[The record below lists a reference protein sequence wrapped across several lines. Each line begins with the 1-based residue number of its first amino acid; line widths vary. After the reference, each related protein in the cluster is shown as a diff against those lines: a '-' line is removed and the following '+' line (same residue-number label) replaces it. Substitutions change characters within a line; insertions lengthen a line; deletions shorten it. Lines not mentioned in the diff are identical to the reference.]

1 MDVRMKTLF
10 GSVTLLAMLL
20 AAPRVHAQSAELARA
35 EALFGE
41 GETAF
46 GAHRYAEAADA
57 FQQCYELMVAA
68 GARNAPL
75 VLFNLGASLEEIPGR
90 EREARDAYVR
100 FLADGIPS
108 DETVRERT
116 PQVQARIQAL
126 DARLEGSGDD
136 DGGGGISPVG
146 PILLGVGGAVLLAGG
161 VLFAVTVVENES
173 LVAMCDGGVCPTG
186 SRGAAE
192 DVQTLGIATDALVI
206 GGALIAATGLV
217 LTFVLQESGTETAA
231 AAACTGDGCVAF
243 VGGSF

>member
-1 MDVRMKTLF
+1 MKTLL
-10 GSVTLLAMLL
+10 GSLTLLVMLL
-20 AAPRVHAQSAELARA
+20 APPRVHAQSAELARA

-41 GETAF
+41 GEAAF
-46 GAHRYAEAADA
+46 GAQRYAEAADA

-68 GARNAPL
+68 GAQSAPL
-75 VLFNLGASLEEIPGR
+75 VLFNLGASLEEIPGQ

-100 FLADGIPS
+100 FLADGLPS

-116 PQVQARIQAL
+116 PQVQARIRAL
-126 DARLEGSGDD
+126 DAMLEGSGDNEGG
-136 DGGGGISPVG
+136 GGGGISPVG

-173 LVAMCDGGVCPTG
+173 LVAMCDGGVCPTA

-192 DVQTLGIATDALVI
+192 DVQTLAIATDALVI

-231 AAACTGDGCVAF
+231 AAACTRDGCVAF